1 MSSTTFADAHSELE
15 LAVHPA
21 PAGLGSLA
29 TAWVDLDAIAANVRV
44 LADAAREASLMA
56 VVKADAF
63 GHGAVPVE
71 WGEQVTDA
79 EYRAEPAERAR

>member
-44 LADAAREASLMA
+44 LADA
-56 VVKADAF
+56 V
-63 GHGAVPVE
+63 
-71 WGEQVTDA
+71 
-79 EYRAEPAERAR
+79 